1 MSSGRIQ
8 LTSVGLQD
16 EFLSGTPDV
25 TYFVKKFNRHTKFS
39 LETLDVPFFQTNID
53 FGSWVNVTIPRNG
66 QLIRNLYLKLVLPSL
81 TVGGYTNGIGNAIIE
96 YADLLIGGQTIERIN
111 GEFMQIYDQSFISDS
126 QQPCLTYM
134 VGTTPGNSYA
144 LGPATAYQAGIEQPA
159 YGFYPRTFIVPLP
172 FYFMRNEA
180 LSIPLC
186 ALTRQEVEV
195 RIQLRPLQDVIA
207 GGSLQSPLTVT
218 TSISWIAPSPE
229 NPNTLGANFSSV
241 TWLGYSFVFV
251 CLPTTKLTPNQ
262 FYYYDFNQFNFVGV
276 SRLPN
281 FTGPMKGVAQ
291 NNTGVILLVAS
302 GVASS
307 NSSSS
312 TPAYRAGISFVGLAT
327 AFAGLNDP
335 VGRVVDYTAVAS
347 DGTNFVAVGNFVG
360 ASTTFAVVTFSSP
373 LFVPTLTTIATSAR
387 LGTIAWSPAFNAYI
401 IGDTTTRS
409 MYSYTIGSTALNLL
423 VNTPG
428 PYTAYSTEYG
438 QLYSNSPLACSDSV
452 ISNVYVSSLDGGVTY
467 PYPLPTVVNS
477 GVTKY
482 PTGIAYSPSLNLF
495 FTFINQTGAP
505 SFSLVYYV
513 SSLATSTTLVTSAP
527 IDRFQASLPVE
538 YVFLADEEVQ
548 YIQGAKIDYVI
559 TQLQE
564 ASTSIPAGAT
574 SLNGYRLNFVNP
586 VKELFFCIQ
595 DSNVAATNDYWN
607 YLNTSTG
614 TQQLQTLQ
622 YQFNGEDV
630 ISPTI
635 ANDVY
640 LGYVQ
645 FLNNHTRRPDMD
657 IYNYSFS
664 IDPENYIPTGQ
675 VNMSRIMNQN
685 MWLTLT
691 PNPRIRNVRVYG
703 VGYNIL
709 RVQNGIAGVLFIDNN
724 MSVN

>member
-25 TYFVKKFNRHTKFS
+25 TYFVKKFNRNTKFA

-53 FGSWVNVTIPRNG
+53 FGSWINVTIPRNG

-134 VGTTPGNSYA
+134 VGTTPGDSYA
-144 LGPATAYQAGIEQPA
+144 LGPATAYQPGVQQPA

-186 ALTRQEVEV
+186 ALSRQEVEV
-195 RIQLRPLQDVIA
+195 RIQLRSFQDVIA

-218 TSISWIAPSPE
+218 NSITWEPPSPE
-229 NPNTLGANFSSV
+229 VPNTLGANFSTV
-241 TWLGYSFVFV
+241 TWLSYSFVFV
-251 CLPTTKLTPNQ
+251 FLPTTVLSPNQ
-262 FYYYDFNQFNFVGV
+262 FYYYDFNAFTFRGFNRIP
-276 SRLPN
+276 S
-281 FTGPMKGVAQ
+281 FTGPMTGIAQ
-291 NNTGVILLVAS
+291 NSSSVILVVAI
-302 GVASS
+302 GGSS
-307 NSSSS
+307 LNSSSS
-312 TPAYRAGISFVGLAT
+312 PPVYRAGISTLGLAK
-327 AFAGLNDP
+327 AVVGLNDP
-335 VGRVVDYTAVAS
+335 VGRVVDYLAVAS
-347 DGTNFVAVGNFVG
+347 DGTNFAAVGKFG
-360 ASTTFAVVTFSSP
+360 TTYTVVTFSGPS
-373 LFVPTLTTIATSAR
+373 FVATLTGITTTDS
-387 LGTIAWSPAFNAYI
+387 LGTIEWSPAFNAYL
-401 IGDTTTRS
+401 IGDTVTKF
-409 MYSYTIGSTALNLL
+409 MYSFKPGATAINLL
-423 VNTPG
+423 VNTLG
-428 PYTAYSTEYG
+428 PYTAYSANYG
-438 QLYSNSPLACSDSV
+438 QIYSNSPVACSNSV
-452 ISNVYVSSLDGGVTY
+452 ISNVYASSLDGGVTY

-477 GVTKY
+477 GTTLY
-482 PTGIAYSPSLNLF
+482 PNSIAYSPSLDVF
-495 FTFINQTGAP
+495 FTFINQTGTP
-505 SFSLVYYV
+505 SFSLVYYQSNV
-513 SSLATSTTLVTSAP
+513 SSTTTLVTSEP
-527 IDRFQASLPVE
+527 IDKFQASLPVE
-538 YVFLADEEVQ
+538 YVFLADEEVK
-548 YIQGAKIDYVI
+548 YIQDAKVDYVI
-559 TQLQE
+559 TQLQQ
-564 ASTSIPAGAT
+564 ATTTVPAGSS
-574 SLNGYRLNFVNP
+574 SLSGYKVFFVNP

-595 DSNVAATNDYWN
+595 DSNVLATNDYWN

-640 LGYVQ
+640 MGYVQ
-645 FLNNHTRRPDMD
+645 FLSNHTRRPDMD

-664 IDPENYIPTGQ
+664 IDPENYLPTGQ

-685 MWLTLT
+685 VWLTLS
-691 PNPRIRNVRVYG
+691 PNPSARNVRIYG

-724 MSVN
+724 MSVHG